1 MPDSPVTPQSVVCQ
15 VLLPTGFSRQE
26 YWSGLPFPSPRHLLH
41 PGIKPTS
48 PAIGGGFFTSEPP
61 GKPIDLVIR
70 IHKELFNSTMCKQ
83 PNLKLG
89 KGLKWA
95 SLVAQLVK
103 NLPAIRGH
111 LGSIPGLGKSPGEGK
126 GYPLQYSR
134 LENSM
139 DCIAKGQI
147 RPSTFHFHHENSC
160 LLTWPMR
167 TSRDLASALPLQ
179 FQH

>member
-41 PGIKPTS
+41 PRIKPTS

-95 SLVAQLVK
+95 SLVTQLVK
-103 NLPAIRGH
+103 NLPTMQETQE
-111 LGSIPGLGKSPGEGK
+111 IPGSKRSPGVGN
-126 GYPLQYSR
+126 GNPLQYSC
-134 LENSM
+134 LGNPM
-139 DCIAKGQI
+139 DRGAWQA
-147 RPSTFHFHHENSC
+147 RV
-160 LLTWPMR
+160 
-167 TSRDLASALPLQ
+167 
-179 FQH
+179 